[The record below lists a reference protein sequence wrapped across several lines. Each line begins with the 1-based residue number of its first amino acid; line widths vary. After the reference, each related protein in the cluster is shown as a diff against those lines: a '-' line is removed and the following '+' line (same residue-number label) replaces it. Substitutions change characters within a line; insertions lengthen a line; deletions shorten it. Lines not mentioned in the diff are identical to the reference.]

1 LVNKLRKLNIFLI
14 GDYIMKKQIIAAAV
28 AASVSAVAL
37 ADVAISGA
45 AQVNWTETTTNASS
59 TSTKITHDLDLKI
72 VGKSGDTSVTV
83 DIENLDAGEAGGAA
97 NTTANTKDNVD
108 FKNVYMTT
116 KIADVNVKMGSW
128 YGGDSLLANGSLT
141 RDRVNLSTDVMGWGV
156 SYETTDDTTN
166 SADNSEIIVKGAI
179 GPVNVSH
186 EMESFEDHTTTTLST
201 SYQGINVYYQTQ
213 ESDNTS
219 KNDNKDA
226 IQIDAA
232 LNGVTLTYAAVDA
245 SETADGTQS
254 DAFFGTFDGGAG
266 TSTRIDEAD
275 GFGVKTDMA
284 GNTVQARVY
293 TVQKADAVNTDVDYT
308 KFIVTRPL
316 ASGATAEVTYTD
328 EDGGNEVLDVELRIK
343 F

>member
-1 LVNKLRKLNIFLI
+1 
-14 GDYIMKKQIIAAAV
+14 MKKQIIAAAV

-45 AQVNWTETTTNASS
+45 AQVNWTQTETSANS
-59 TSTKITHDLDLKI
+59 TSTAISHDLDLKI

-97 NTTANTKDNVD
+97 NTTSNTNNNVD

-116 KIADVNVKMGSW
+116 KIADINVKMGSW

-166 SADNSEIIVKGAI
+166 SDDRSEIIVKGAI

-201 SYQGINVYYQTQ
+201 SYQGVNLYYQTQ
-213 ESDNTS
+213 ESDNSS
-219 KNDNKDA
+219 KDDNKDA
-226 IQIDAA
+226 LQIDATM
-232 LNGVTLTYAAVDA
+232 NGITLTYASIDA
-245 SETADGTQS
+245 SETASGTQS
-254 DAFFGTFDGGAG
+254 DAFFGTFDGAADSAG
-266 TSTRIDEAD
+266 RIDEAD
-275 GFGVKTDMA
+275 GFGIKTDIA
-284 GNTVQARVY
+284 GNTLQLRNY
-293 TVQKADAVNTDVDYT
+293 TVQKASAITTDVDYN
-308 KFIVTRPL
+308 KVIVTRNL

-328 EDGGNEVLDVELRIK
+328 EDGGNETLDVELRVA

>member
-1 LVNKLRKLNIFLI
+1 
-14 GDYIMKKQIIAAAV
+14 
-28 AASVSAVAL
+28 
-37 ADVAISGA
+37 
-45 AQVNWTETTTNASS
+45 
-59 TSTKITHDLDLKI
+59 
-72 VGKSGDTSVTV
+72 
-83 DIENLDAGEAGGAA
+83 
-97 NTTANTKDNVD
+97 
-108 FKNVYMTT
+108 MTT